1 MACRFDNFWFWCTT
15 FMCQVNRLR
24 GLLLPIV
31 TWCFARSSDER
42 CSRHRRNY
50 IEFNRHLRRSGM
62 TRGKKSN
69 HLRSSQ
75 RAMTRWIHRRDDVK
89 TLDFSRT
96 LWGISNSLQ
105 SSSSSAGGKE
115 IAGAD
120 SHMLQLRCSHW
131 KLPWASWAG
140 GCLQRMKST
149 MQLHRIVEAT
159 FS

>member
-1 MACRFDNFWFWCTT
+1 MACRFDNFWFWC
-15 FMCQVNRLR
+15 VKW
-24 GLLLPIV
+24 IV
-31 TWCFARSSDER
+31 CEGSSSQLSHGALHDPQTRDVPDTAEITLSSTGTSGDQEWPVARKAIISD
-42 CSRHRRNY
+42 
-50 IEFNRHLRRSGM
+50 
-62 TRGKKSN
+62 